1 MKENKNRSYEESG
14 KSLYRRMLA
23 ISLVLALMLAAI
35 PVASAFA
42 KDDTPNNLEAE
53 WGNKLRQLAVEV
65 SIFNN
70 FQTKPGQFGNNA
82 NQGQHLDKLR
92 ATLAAAQALVVNQ
105 GGFDA
110 NGQMTNQNRGRQ
122 AVQQLGNYL
131 SLIRGLR
138 EKIADGS
145 NNNNNTNVAVSS
157 GNSQNNGQT
166 AIQNNN
172 NQNNQSNNQNSVRNN
187 NSNSSSFTGD
197 QLQSLRAARAFFNNF
212 QTQPGRF
219 RNASDREQMQRYLDL
234 YASALRAAETIVV
247 NGGLTTTTTD
257 GQQVQGTGNQ
267 SAEKLLSMYLH
278 MLRGLRERLTGAGK

>member
-14 KSLYRRMLA
+14 KLLYRRMLV

-42 KDDTPNNLEAE
+42 QDDTPNNLEAE

-138 EKIADGS
+138 EKITSGS
-145 NNNNNTNVAVSS
+145 GNNNNTNVAGSS
-157 GNSQNNGQT
+157 NNGQNNGQT
-166 AIQNNN
+166 AI
-172 NQNNQSNNQNSVRNN
+172 QNNQSNNQNSVRNN
-187 NSNSSSFTGD
+187 SNSSNFSGD

-247 NGGLTTTTTD
+247 NGGFTTTTD

-278 MLRGLRERLTGAGK
+278 MLRGLRERLTSSRT